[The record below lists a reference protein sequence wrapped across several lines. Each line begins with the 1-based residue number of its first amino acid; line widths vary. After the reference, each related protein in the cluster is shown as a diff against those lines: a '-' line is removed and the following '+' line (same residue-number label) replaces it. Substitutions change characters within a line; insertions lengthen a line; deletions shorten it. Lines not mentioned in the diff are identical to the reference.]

1 MNYFFIDEDID
12 RMYRAENKFMQV
24 FMYFTFLAIF
34 IASLGLFG
42 VATFGIQQ
50 KIKEI
55 GIRKV
60 LGASVFSIIK
70 LLSVNYLILMLVAN
84 IFAWPISFYFMNR
97 WLNQFA
103 YRIDMNVIIFLGS
116 AAFALIIALLTL
128 SYQSVKVAFANPVDS
143 LRYE

>member
-1 MNYFFIDEDID
+1 
-12 RMYRAENKFMQV
+12 
-24 FMYFTFLAIF
+24 MYFTFLAIF

-70 LLSVNYLILMLVAN
+70 LLSINYLILMLVAN

-97 WLNQFA
+97 WLKQFA
-103 YRIDMNVIIFLGS
+103 YRIDISVIIFIGS